1 VSKRAVTFQVALR
14 MDFDDG
20 QMQALQAAADRH
32 GVFLG
37 VPASPDVEVA
47 GNPLDQLWPEKAGAR
62 PVVGRGRAG
71 VCCVLCASWRAFA
84 SFHPVTYECMS
95 LKRRMKRAVEK
106 RLDRG
111 EIALVNGYEVSYKP
125 VHPAW
130 YSRLP
135 SAGREAI
142 VRLNAAVNQ
151 DEPDDATLQEL
162 EHLIET
168 YPFAPVFYNYLAIAY
183 SRRGMHELAD
193 QTIDRVLQRVP
204 DYLFARLNRA
214 ENLLWSGDDAQV
226 LSLLGP
232 TLELRDLCPG
242 RTRYHVSEFA
252 GYYAVVG
259 MFESRRGNLSRAAGI
274 LAMLQAV
281 APGERATD
289 ALADEL
295 QSPRLLR
302 RLARFVPEMKPKD
315 GGVT

>member
-1 VSKRAVTFQVALR
+1 
-14 MDFDDG
+14 
-20 QMQALQAAADRH
+20 
-32 GVFLG
+32 
-37 VPASPDVEVA
+37 
-47 GNPLDQLWPEKAGAR
+47 
-62 PVVGRGRAG
+62 
-71 VCCVLCASWRAFA
+71 
-84 SFHPVTYECMS
+84 MS

-106 RLDRG
+106 RLNRG
-111 EIALVNGYEVSYKP
+111 EIALANGDEVSYKP
-125 VHPAW
+125 VHPTW

-135 SAGREAI
+135 PAGREAI

-151 DEPDDATLQEL
+151 DEPADATLQEL

-193 QTIDRVLQRVP
+193 RTIDRVLQRVP

-214 ENLLWSGDDAQV
+214 EHLLWSGDDAQI

-252 GYYAVVG
+252 GYYAVVAI
-259 MFESRRGNLSRAAGI
+259 FESRRGNLSRDAAI

-281 APGERATD
+281 APGERSTD

-302 RLARFVPEMKPKD
+302 RLARFAGEMKPAD
-315 GGVT
+315 GGAK